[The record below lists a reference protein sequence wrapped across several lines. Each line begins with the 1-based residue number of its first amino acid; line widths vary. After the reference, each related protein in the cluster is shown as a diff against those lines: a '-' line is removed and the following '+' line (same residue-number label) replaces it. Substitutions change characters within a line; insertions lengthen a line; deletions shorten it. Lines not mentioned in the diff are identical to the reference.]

1 MTTKRKEILV
11 WSFFLLLLTYLW
23 VSVYWTV
30 AVRPTLPEVGWY
42 ADRRGDAVFVLF
54 VDARGPAAGA
64 LQAGDLVTEINGEP
78 VRELSSV
85 VTAFDRVSPGQ
96 RYRIAVRREDDRR
109 ECELPVVSPRLDTL
123 TLFANIIVPLVFLA
137 TGASVFLFK
146 RNNRQATL
154 LALMFG
160 TFIGALPSLP
170 PFLGVPAPM
179 MWAVAATK
187 IVAIFFWPV
196 FLHFFLIFP
205 EPSPLLRRFPRLEFG
220 LYVPRLVI
228 SFPLL
233 ATYHVSLAL
242 GHERVVDLLLSKL
255 DALGFVSTVLACAYV
270 IAGLAVMLDT
280 YRRAGAASRRRL
292 RVVVA
297 GSVGFVPLLPLIG
310 LFLFAQTQTPVAL
323 GSYEWLPVAL
333 EWLGLS
339 AYVAFPLF
347 PLAFAYAIV
356 RHQVIPV
363 SLIVRRGVRYL
374 LIRRGFVLIETAAAA
389 AFLAFILTGRR
400 AEFLD
405 GLGRCADVL
414 IGFCGVLL
422 VVAALNA
429 VKRSLMPSIDRRF
442 FRETYDTRRILTNLG
457 KAVRAMSNVNQLLEL
472 TATTLKNALQTENV
486 HIFMRDDATGDF
498 VCVVAMPELGAA
510 GNPPL
515 TLARDAFVVRRL
527 RRIMIPLTVDPADF
541 LARDQ
546 AASETLITDRSI
558 GGGRAR
564 ERDALMRIR
573 SALLVQIVAKNS
585 LLGVISLGPRLSELP
600 FSGEDREML
609 AAVASQ
615 IAFAIENARLVH
627 RAAEEERIRRELDMA
642 AQTQRRLFPSEAP
655 RSEAADLSGVC
666 VPARGVGGDYYD
678 FLKFDNRQLGVAVA
692 DVAGKGISAALVMSI
707 VQASLRSQA
716 ELVRERPTDLAAT
729 MNRLLYSSTYPHDYA
744 TFFFA
749 VFDEPT
755 RRLTYVNAGHNP
767 PLVIR
772 AARPA
777 SGRAPIRPALTVGG
791 GATATAV
798 ASVAPNDRIT
808 ELTTGGPV
816 IGLFDFGEYEQETVQ
831 LESGDL
837 VVAYTDG
844 VTEALS
850 PAGEEFGEARLR
862 ETLLANFS
870 SSAETIQRAVI
881 DALHEWCQDAPQHDD
896 LTLVI
901 LKVK

>member
-1 MTTKRKEILV
+1 MTKRKEILI
-11 WSFFLLLLTYLW
+11 WSFFLLLLAYLG
-23 VSVYWTV
+23 VAAYWTV

-42 ADRRGDAVFVLF
+42 ADRRGDQVFVLF

-64 LQAGDLVTEINGEP
+64 LQAGDLVTDINGEP
-78 VRELSSV
+78 VRELSDV
-85 VTAFDRVSPGQ
+85 LTAFDRVSPGH
-96 RYRIAVRREDDRR
+96 RYRVAVRRDDERR
-109 ECELPVVSPRLDTL
+109 ECELPVVSPRLDTP

-146 RNNRQATL
+146 RNNRQATI
-154 LALMFG
+154 LAVMFG
-160 TFIGALPSLP
+160 TFIGALPNIP
-170 PFLGVPAPM
+170 TFVGVPAAM
-179 MWAVAATK
+179 MWTAAATK

-220 LYVPRLVI
+220 LYLPRLII

-233 ATYHVSLAL
+233 TAYHVSLAL
-242 GHERVVDLLLSKL
+242 GHERTVDVWLSKL
-255 DALGFVSTVLACAYV
+255 DALAFASAILACAYIV
-270 IAGLAVMLDT
+270 AGLAVMLDT

-297 GSVGFVPLLPLIG
+297 GSVVGFVPLLPLIG
-310 LFLFAQTQTPVAL
+310 LFLFADTQTPVAL
-323 GSYEWLPVAL
+323 GTYQWLPVAV
-333 EWLGLS
+333 EWLGLA
-339 AYVAFPLF
+339 AYVAFPFF

-400 AEFLD
+400 AEILD
-405 GLGRCADVL
+405 GLGRRADVL
-414 IGFCGVLL
+414 LGFFGVLV
-422 VVAALNA
+422 VVAALDA
-429 VKRSLMPSIDRRF
+429 VKRNLMPGIDRRF
-442 FRETYDTRRILTNLG
+442 FRETYDTRRILANLG
-457 KAVRAMSNVNQLLEL
+457 KAVRTMPNVNQLLGL

-498 VCVVAMPELGAA
+498 TCVVALPESSAA
-510 GNPPL
+510 GPPL

-546 AASETLITDRSI
+546 AMSETLISDLSV

-564 ERDALMRIR
+564 ERDALMRIH

-585 LLGVISLGPRLSELP
+585 LLGIISLGPRLSELP

-627 RAAEEERIRRELDMA
+627 KAAEEERIRRELDMA

-655 RSEAADLSGVC
+655 RSDAAELAGVC

-678 FLKFDNRQLGVAVA
+678 FLKFDDRQLGVAVA

-716 ELVRERPTDLAAT
+716 ELVRDRPTDLAAT

-772 AARPA
+772 AAHDIGGSA
-777 SGRAPIRPALTVGG
+777 AGRGGLLTVGG

-831 LESGDL
+831 LQSGDL

-850 PAGEEFGEARLR
+850 PAGEEFGETRLR
-862 ETLLANFS
+862 DALLANFS
-870 SSAETIQRAVI
+870 SSAETIKRAVI
-881 DALHEWCQDAPQHDD
+881 DALHDWCQDAPQHDD